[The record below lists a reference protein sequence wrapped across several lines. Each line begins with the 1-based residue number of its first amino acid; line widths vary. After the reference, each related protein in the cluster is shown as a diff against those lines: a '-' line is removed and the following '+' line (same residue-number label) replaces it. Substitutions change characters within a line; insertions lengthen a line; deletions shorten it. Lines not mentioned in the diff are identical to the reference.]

1 VVVLSVLVVARLR
14 LLLRGCAALLSV
26 VSFRGSPPGG
36 LFWSSFAFR
45 FWRVWFASFLRSFG
59 FGRLPFVPSVPLFVL
74 CGSVGSSWGFLEG
87 CLMTSSVS
95 GSVPVFV
102 PFVPS
107 ASAVSLGRSGFAS
120 SVVPVRGLGFSGGVV
135 SRSAW
140 VSGSVSAPVFL
151 PSRVG
156 ASALWVWFAGSSAP
170 LVCLVGALSSADLSS
185 LVASASSAASSGS
198 PVFPVVAAGAS
209 GVAASGYFC
218 GLSASGPGSSAVPAV
233 GSFAS

>member
-1 VVVLSVLVVARLR
+1 MGCCFGLPSGCGWLAASFGCVPFVFASSACFGLGLFSLSVSVACSVCFGGVLVA
-14 LLLRGCAALLSV
+14 
-26 VSFRGSPPGG
+26 
-36 LFWSSFAFR
+36 SS
-45 FWRVWFASFLRSFG
+45 SL
-59 FGRLPFVPSVPLFVL
+59 
-74 CGSVGSSWGFLEG
+74 
-87 CLMTSSVS
+87 
-95 GSVPVFV
+95 FV

-140 VSGSVSAPVFL
+140 VSGPASAPVFL